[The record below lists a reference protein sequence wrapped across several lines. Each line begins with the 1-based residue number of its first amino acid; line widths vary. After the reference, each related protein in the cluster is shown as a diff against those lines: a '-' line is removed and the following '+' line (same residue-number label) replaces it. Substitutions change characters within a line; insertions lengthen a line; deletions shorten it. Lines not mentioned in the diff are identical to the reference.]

1 MLKQAYIRPRV
12 CGICIENDKVLMLKH
27 EPGFGM
33 PYFWLPPGG
42 GIEMGETMENALQRE
57 FLEETGLEIKVGKLL
72 FINQF
77 VHLPFHAIEF
87 FFLVEVI
94 GGKLSIGYDPEF
106 SATEQLI
113 ADVRFMNFDEILTI
127 PQAYLHNTFWN
138 CKNTTELLQVQ
149 GLHSLIK
156 S

>member
-1 MLKQAYIRPRV
+1 MEIQAHIRPRV
-12 CGICIENDKVLMLKH
+12 CGICIENDTVLMLKH
-27 EPGFGM
+27 EPGFRM

-42 GIEMGETMENALQRE
+42 GIETGETMEDALKRE

-77 VHLPFHAIEF
+77 IHLPVHAIEF

-94 GGKLSIGYDPEF
+94 GGKLKVGQDPEF
-106 SATEQLI
+106 SATEQVI
-113 ADVRFMNFDEILTI
+113 ADVRFMNFDEIIAI
-127 PQAYLHNTFWN
+127 PQPYLHNAFWN
-138 CKNTTELLQVQ
+138 CKSMTDLLQVQ
-149 GLHSLIK
+149 GLHRLVK